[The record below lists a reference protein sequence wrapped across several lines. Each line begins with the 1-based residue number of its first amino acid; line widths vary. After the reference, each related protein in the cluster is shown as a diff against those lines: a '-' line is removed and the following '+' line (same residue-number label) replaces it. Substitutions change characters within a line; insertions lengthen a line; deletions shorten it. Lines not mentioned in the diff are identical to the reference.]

1 MPLRRQVYAA
11 ACDNVE
17 QVKDSCGRKRV
28 LCTRLKEGGGGGF
41 RHLVIVPEKLLVTH
55 QLSSKE
61 ESVQALEETPRRSP
75 ELVAFLA
82 EHDKPGTLFQLG
94 NSSCYYD
101 LPIISPGDR
110 QRISD
115 MYWDRRALEASHPKS
130 ATRAAWIAARDR
142 AAPNFPRASMLSN
155 PGTEATPR
163 PPVDDDPAAA
173 AIGGATLGMDPLRVH
188 LVAHVRRGDLL
199 LNISE
204 VSHRV
209 VFSDAQ
215 YVAALRLAA
224 ESIAEEEEAQC
235 AGAGGP
241 NWPLAFTFHILSQ
254 GAPKPNARI
263 FSHHSSAL
271 YTHMYADENGTVH
284 DEGYWTTA
292 MTVGWDAASG
302 TAPASTVDASD
313 SLSPSSTPSPRL
325 DVTVAEHISA
335 PTIPSLATMFAADV
349 LLASSSAM
357 SMTLGSISGRGVLLL
372 PASLSKS
379 LPGSIIWEP
388 NNRQLDVGAVRQAWR
403 EYRDVSDLGE
413 WGCRR

>member
-1 MPLRRQVYAA
+1 M
-11 ACDNVE
+11 
-17 QVKDSCGRKRV
+17 RV
-28 LCTRLKEGGGGGF
+28 
-41 RHLVIVPEKLLVTH
+41 
-55 QLSSKE
+55 
-61 ESVQALEETPRRSP
+61 PRVV
-75 ELVAFLA
+75 L
-82 EHDKPGTLFQLG
+82 TT
-94 NSSCYYD
+94 NSSAFDGCGLAY
-101 LPIISPGDR
+101 LPCHSIALRLLLGYLLSFDAHGAGSISPGDR

-115 MYWDRRALEASHPKS
+115 MYWDRRALEASDPKS